1 MIGKIPGMA
10 ATAAAAVGIG
20 LLAAAPAYADP
31 APAPPAPGGA
41 TDGSLVYNEAP
52 GDYEDSGSGI
62 GDIYLIP
69 IL

>member
-1 MIGKIPGMA
+1 MIAKIFGMT

-20 LLAAAPAYADP
+20 LLAAAPAQADP
-31 APAPPAPGGA
+31 VPPPAPVGGA
-41 TDGSLVYNEAP
+41 SDGSIVYNEAP
-52 GDYEDSGSGI
+52 GDYEDSGSGV